1 MRTTLTLDD
10 DVAQS
15 AKDVAAKL
23 KRPFKEVI
31 NIAVRIGL
39 EHVEQP
45 FTKKP
50 YKTHSRPMGIKNGYS
65 LDNVQELIER
75 IEGDSFQ

>member
-1 MRTTLTLDD
+1 MTLDD

-15 AKDVAAKL
+15 AKEVAAKL
-23 KRPFKEVI
+23 KKPFKEVI
-31 NIAVRIGL
+31 NVAIRIGL

-50 YKTHSRPMGIKNGYS
+50 YQTDSRPMGIKNGCT
-65 LDNVQELIER
+65 LDNIQELIER
-75 IEGDSFQ
+75 IEGDNSR